1 MNDRIRTLAVIQHD
15 SAEYLGL
22 IEDHLEGRRIR
33 FRYFRPFTTDGR
45 LPGSAERAD
54 GLVLLGAGPWGG
66 APGPHR
72 LPTFEPEVA
81 LTADA
86 LARGVPILA
95 IGLGALILCVAGGGT
110 VESAPLS
117 FEIDLAERT
126 AADAL
131 DGYLPERFPSIR
143 YGRDRPHLPPAA
155 RVLAVDATRRPALFR
170 IGARAFGFAGHP
182 GIKTAMIEDLI
193 MEFPESPPD
202 PGPALARLRTMNAA
216 IEGAL
221 VPTMTG
227 LVRCLGWME
236 PDGPGPEPGS
246 VEARSAPG

>member
-1 MNDRIRTLAVIQHD
+1 MADRIRALAVIQHD

-45 LPGSAERAD
+45 LPGSAERAE

-66 APGPHR
+66 APGPQR
-72 LPTFEPEVA
+72 LPTFEQEVA

-86 LARGVPILA
+86 LVHGVPILA

-110 VESAPLS
+110 IEPAPLS
-117 FEIDLAERT
+117 FEIDVAERT

-131 DGYLPERFPSIR
+131 DGYLPGRFPSVR
-143 YGRDRPHLPPAA
+143 YGRDRPRPPPAA
-155 RVLAVDATRRPALFR
+155 RVLAVDAAQRPALFQ
-170 IGARAFGFAGHP
+170 IGARAFGFTGHP
-182 GIKTAMIEDLI
+182 GVKSAMIEDLI

-202 PGPALARLRTMNAA
+202 PGPLLAALRTMNAA
-216 IEGAL
+216 IEDAL
-221 VPTMTG
+221 VPMMTG
-227 LVRCLGWME
+227 LVRCLGWMG
-236 PDGPGPEPGS
+236 PDDT
-246 VEARSAPG
+246 ARASG

>member
-1 MNDRIRTLAVIQHD
+1 MSDRIRTLAVIQHD

-22 IEDHLEGRRIR
+22 IEDHFEGRRIR

-45 LPGSAERAD
+45 LPGSTERAE

-66 APGPHR
+66 VPGPAR
-72 LPTFEPEVA
+72 LPTFDPEVA

-86 LARGVPILA
+86 LAHGIPVLA

-110 VESAPLS
+110 IEPAPLT
-117 FEIDLAERT
+117 FEIDVAERT

-143 YGRDRPHLPPAA
+143 YGRDRPRLPPAA
-155 RVLAVDATRRPALFR
+155 RVLAVDAAGHPALFQ
-170 IGARAFGFAGHP
+170 IGARAYGFSGHP
-182 GIKTAMIEDLI
+182 GVKSAMIEDLI

-216 IEGAL
+216 IEDAL
-221 VPTMTG
+221 VPMMTG
-227 LVRCLGWME
+227 LVRCMEWM
-236 PDGPGPEPGS
+236 GPGDTDRGPDS
-246 VEARSAPG
+246 VKTRSALP

>member
-1 MNDRIRTLAVIQHD
+1 MADRIRTLAVIQHD

-33 FRYFRPFTTDGR
+33 FRYFRPFTTDGQ
-45 LPGSAERAD
+45 LPGSTERAG

-66 APGPHR
+66 APGPAR

-86 LARGVPILA
+86 LAHDVPILA
-95 IGLGALILCVAGGGT
+95 IGLGALILCVAGGGAI
-110 VESAPLS
+110 EPAPLA
-117 FEIDLAERT
+117 FEIDVAERT
-126 AADAL
+126 TTAAL

-143 YGRDRPHLPPAA
+143 YGRDRPLLPPSAQ
-155 RVLAVDATRRPALFR
+155 VLAVDAAQRPALFR

-182 GIKTAMIEDLI
+182 GVKSAMIEDLI

-202 PGPALARLRTMNAA
+202 PGPALARLRTLNAA

-227 LVRCLGWME
+227 LVRCLGWMA
-236 PDGPGPEPGS
+236 PDD
-246 VEARSAPG
+246 AAHAPG

>member
-1 MNDRIRTLAVIQHD
+1 MTDRIRTLAVIQHD

-33 FRYFRPFTTDGR
+33 FRYFRPFTTEGR
-45 LPGSAERAD
+45 LPGSTERAE

-66 APGPHR
+66 EPGPSR

-86 LARGVPILA
+86 LVHGVPILA
-95 IGLGALILCVAGGGT
+95 IGLGALILCVAAGGS
-110 VESAPLS
+110 VEATPLS
-117 FEIDLAERT
+117 FEIDVAERT
-126 AADAL
+126 ATDAL
-131 DGYLPERFPSIR
+131 EGYLPERFPSVR
-143 YGRDRPHLPPAA
+143 YGRDRPRLPPTA
-155 RVLAVDATRRPALFR
+155 RVLAVDATQRPALFQ
-170 IGARAFGFAGHP
+170 IGARAFGFTGHP
-182 GIKTAMIEDLI
+182 GVKSAMIEDLI

-221 VPTMTG
+221 VPMMTG
-227 LVRCLGWME
+227 LVRCLGWMGTD
-236 PDGPGPEPGS
+236 PRRSEPG
-246 VEARSAPG
+246 